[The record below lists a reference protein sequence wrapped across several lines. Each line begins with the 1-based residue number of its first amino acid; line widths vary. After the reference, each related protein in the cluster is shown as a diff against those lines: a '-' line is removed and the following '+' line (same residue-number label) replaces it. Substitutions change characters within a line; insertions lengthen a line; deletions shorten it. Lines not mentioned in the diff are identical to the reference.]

1 MSSETLAQ
9 ELEKAL
15 KVREAGLT
23 PEQKRRREANTARA
37 QAIQSMPHHKMKYGC
52 PKDKKT

>member
-1 MSSETLAQ
+1 MATESLKD

-15 KVREAGLT
+15 KAREHALT

-37 QAIQSMPHHKMKYGC
+37 EAIQKGPHHRMKYGC
-52 PKDKKT
+52 PKDKT